1 MTHLLKTG
9 FSRWKQATTFLD
21 DHKAAAVCETSL
33 FSPETRECKGNI
45 KHEGTYTSTYK
56 AVMQKL

>member
-21 DHKAAAVCETSL
+21 DHKAVAVCEMS

-45 KHEGTYTSTYK
+45 KHEGTYTSTQK

>member
-1 MTHLLKTG
+1 MAHLLKTG

-45 KHEGTYTSTYK
+45 KHEGT
-56 AVMQKL
+56 